1 MAGRGGEM
9 AAGAGDHG
17 HLRASHADRE
27 QVIGTLKAA
36 FVQGLLG
43 KDEFDLR
50 VGQTFASRTCAELA
64 AVTADLPAGLTAA
77 QPPQPARAQG
87 KVRVLRSG
95 AVLTAATVLYAA
107 MWPLALSIHRNMEGN
122 PVTYAHKLV
131 VLSTLVYVLVAVAAV
146 VRMQKSWQDKRS
158 GGQRPRR
165 PAPGAGG
172 QASSRPPSAGAG
184 GELPPPGHGHTAEA
198 ARGRRLSRSPLP
210 GRGHCAG
217 DALDAG
223 RPRQARD
230 LWPRP
235 GRTAPERGI

>member
-1 MAGRGGEM
+1 M
-9 AAGAGDHG
+9 GAGEGDRR

-36 FVQGLLG
+36 FVQGMLG

-50 VGQTFASRTCAELA
+50 MGQTFASRTCAELA

-131 VLSTLVYVLVAVAAV
+131 VLSTLVYVLVAVVAA

-172 QASSRPPSAGAG
+172 PVSRRPPSAGAG
-184 GELPPPGHGHTAEA
+184 GELPPPGHGHSHTAEA
-198 ARGRRLSRSPLP
+198 ARGRRFPRSPLP
-210 GRGHCAG
+210 GRGHRAG
-217 DALDAG
+217 DALAAG
-223 RPRQARD
+223 TVPAS
-230 LWPRP
+230 W
-235 GRTAPERGI
+235 

>member
-1 MAGRGGEM
+1 M
-9 AAGAGDHG
+9 AAGAGDRG

-36 FVQGLLG
+36 FVQGMLG

-50 VGQTFASRTCAELA
+50 MGQTFASRTCAELA
-64 AVTADLPAGLTAA
+64 AVAADLPAGLTAA

-131 VLSTLVYVLVAVAAV
+131 VLSTLVYVLVAVVAECGC
-146 VRMQKSWQDKRS
+146 KS
-158 GGQRPRR
+158 
-165 PAPGAGG
+165 
-172 QASSRPPSAGAG
+172 
-184 GELPPPGHGHTAEA
+184 
-198 ARGRRLSRSPLP
+198 
-210 GRGHCAG
+210 
-217 DALDAG
+217 
-223 RPRQARD
+223 
-230 LWPRP
+230 P
-235 GRTAPERGI
+235 GRTSVPADSDRGGQHLARAVRCPGARHQLGQAGSSRRPVMVTVTPPKRHEGVVFPGRHCRVAATAPVTPSPRGRSRQAGDCGQLR